1 MTLEEAIKARHSV
14 SNYKHRPLSEELI
27 GVLQHKADECNTLA

>member
-14 SNYKHRPLSEELI
+14 RAYKAQPLPVFLKKI
-27 GVLQHKADECNTLA
+27 FGNK